1 MSERCALDFQVGT
14 TGERGFLKVVIQI
27 PCLDEAETL
36 RATIGDLPTALQG
49 IDEIRVVVIDDGSDD
64 ETGDIAAS
72 LGASVVRLPET
83 RGLAAAF
90 SAGID
95 WALDAGA
102 DIVVNTDGDNQYRGA
117 DVASL
122 VAPIVEGRADI
133 VIGARPIATMRDFS
147 RSKRWL
153 QRVGSWVV
161 RRLSGTAVADATS
174 GFRAYSREAAL
185 RLEVFSGYTYTLE
198 TIVQAA
204 NHGLRVAS
212 VPVLVNPVARPS
224 RLVRS
229 SAHYVIRAGSGLLRM
244 FVVYRPFRFFII
256 PAASSMLVA
265 SAIGVRFLWFY
276 AVSGGAAGHLQSLI
290 LAGMLF
296 GLGAAFTV
304 VAFLGDLIAIN
315 RRMLEEL
322 RLEARRR
329 RFDAAREH

>member
-1 MSERCALDFQVGT
+1 M
-14 TGERGFLKVVIQI
+14 KVVIQI
-27 PCLDEAETL
+27 PCLDEAQTL
-36 RATIGDLPTALQG
+36 PATIGDLPTVLQG
-49 IDEIRVVVIDDGSDD
+49 VDEIRVVVIDDGSDD

-72 LGASVVRLPET
+72 LGATVVRLPET

-90 SAGID
+90 SAGIES
-95 WALDAGA
+95 ALGAGA
-102 DIVVNTDGDNQYRGA
+102 DIVVNTDGDNQYRGD
-117 DVASL
+117 DVAAL
-122 VAPIVEGRADI
+122 IAPIVEGRADI

-147 RSKRWL
+147 WSKKWL
-153 QRVGSWVV
+153 QRAGSWVV

-212 VPVLVNPVARPS
+212 VPIRVNSVARPS

-229 SAHYVIRAGSGLLRM
+229 SAHYVLRAGSGLLRM
-244 FVVYRPFRFFII
+244 FVVYKPFRFFIV
-256 PAASSMLVA
+256 PAAVLMGIA
-265 SAIGVRFLWFY
+265 FAIGLRFLWFY
-276 AVSGGAAGHLQSLI
+276 TISGGAAGHLQSLI

-296 GLGAAFTV
+296 GLGAALTV
-304 VAFLGDLIAIN
+304 VAFLGDLVAIN

-322 RLEARRR
+322 RLEARCR
-329 RFDAAREH
+329 RFEAARER

>member
-1 MSERCALDFQVGT
+1 M
-14 TGERGFLKVVIQI
+14 KVVIQI
-27 PCLDEAETL
+27 PCLDEAQTL
-36 RATIGDLPTALQG
+36 PATIGDLPTALQG
-49 IDEIRVVVIDDGSDD
+49 VDEIRVVVIDDGSDD

-72 LGASVVRLPET
+72 LGATVVRLPET

-90 SAGID
+90 SAGIES
-95 WALDAGA
+95 ALGAGA
-102 DIVVNTDGDNQYRGA
+102 DIVVNTDGDNQYRGD
-117 DVASL
+117 DVAAL
-122 VAPIVEGRADI
+122 IAPIVEGRADI

-147 RSKRWL
+147 WSKKWL
-153 QRVGSWVV
+153 QRAGSWVV

-212 VPVLVNPVARPS
+212 VPIRVNSVARPS

-229 SAHYVIRAGSGLLRM
+229 SAHYVLRAGSGLLRM
-244 FVVYRPFRFFII
+244 FVVYKPFRFFIV
-256 PAASSMLVA
+256 PAAVLMGIA
-265 SAIGVRFLWFY
+265 FAIGLRFLWFY
-276 AVSGGAAGHLQSLI
+276 TISGGAAGHLQSLI

-296 GLGAAFTV
+296 GLGAALTV
-304 VAFLGDLIAIN
+304 VTFLGDLVAIN

-322 RLEARRR
+322 RLEARCR
-329 RFDAAREH
+329 RFEAARER